1 MTSAPDQLTW
11 CNWAGNEQF
20 APGEIATPTSEDELV
35 ELTQRAVANGRS
47 IGLAG
52 SGHSFSPIVKST
64 DLLIKVDG
72 VNGIISID
80 PARHT
85 VDVLAGTTIEQM
97 GRPLWDAGLSL
108 KNQGDI
114 DAQTIA
120 GAVAT
125 GTHGSGLDF
134 GSFSSSVRSARIVTG
149 TGDVLDID
157 ASQADLLHAA
167 QVSVG
172 VLGVITRL
180 TLEVAP
186 AYHLQESNRVDP
198 LEKVLDEW
206 DDEIKTHRHYSFF
219 WASCDESGS
228 LYGHPPYP
236 ANHCYVKTLD
246 EVEVE
251 PIVDRSQPMEGT
263 VGARTGRGYLIYPDE
278 SGENAGWIELEY
290 MVDVSDAKPAFLAL
304 RSLIQNQFPEE
315 ISPIEVRWTKGEPA
329 LLSPHHAHD
338 TCSISVSG
346 LEKHDWRRFLRAVD
360 ETLQPWAPRPHWGKV
375 GFLDH
380 KQARALYPRLDDFL
394 AVRAQ
399 LDPHGLFLNDYFRG
413 VLGL

>member
-1 MTSAPDQLTW
+1 MTTAGDQLTW
-11 CNWAGNEQF
+11 RNWAGNEQF
-20 APGEIATPTSEDELV
+20 APGEIATPTTERELE
-35 ELTQRAVANGRS
+35 ELTQRAVSRGRS

-52 SGHSFSPIVKST
+52 TGHSFTPIVECA
-64 DLLIKVDG
+64 DLLIKIEG
-72 VNGIISID
+72 VNGIISSN

-97 GRPLWDAGLSL
+97 GQSCWDAGLSL

-125 GTHGSGLDF
+125 GTHGSGIEF
-134 GSFSSSVRSARIVTG
+134 GSFSSTVRGARLVTG
-149 TGDVLDID
+149 TGDVIDID
-157 ASQADLLHAA
+157 DSQPDLLHAA
-167 QVSVG
+167 QVSIG

-180 TLEVAP
+180 TLEVTP
-186 AYHLQESNRVDP
+186 AYHLTESNRIDP
-198 LEKVLDEW
+198 LEKVLEQWDE
-206 DDEIKTHRHYSFF
+206 EIEAHRHYSFF

-236 ANHCYVKTLD
+236 ANHCYVKMLD
-246 EVEVE
+246 EVEIDPTVDQE
-251 PIVDRSQPMEGT
+251 QPIRGS
-263 VGARTGRGYLIYPDE
+263 VGARTGRAYLIYPDD
-278 SGENAGWIELEY
+278 SDENTGWIELEY
-290 MVDVSDAKPAFLAL
+290 MVDVHDAKPAFLAL
-304 RSLIQNQFPEE
+304 RALIQNRFPEE
-315 ISPIEVRWTKGEPA
+315 ISPIEMRWTRGEPA
-329 LLSPHHAHD
+329 LLSPHHGHD

-346 LEKHDWRRFLRAVD
+346 LQKHDWRRFLRAVD

-375 GFLDH
+375 GFLD
-380 KQARALYPRLDDFL
+380 QERVRALYPRLDDFL

-399 LDPHGLFLNDYFRG
+399 LDPNGLFLNDYFRE